1 MSSPILFK
9 TVKFGNY
16 EFIKHIV
23 QGLNMLHAEQH
34 TLGYRYFLGKIA
46 FKLIKVIVKN
56 TRYFSGQEWLKT
68 DLCFRCLYEEV
79 VDYHG

>member
-9 TVKFGNY
+9 TLKFGNY

-23 QGLNMLHAEQH
+23 QGLNRLLAEQH

-46 FKLIKVIVKN
+46 FKLIKAKVKN
-56 TRYFSGQEWLKT
+56 TRYFPGQEAFKT
-68 DLCFRCLYEEV
+68 DLCFRCRY
-79 VDYHG
+79 